1 MNLNI
6 KLLNDQAVIPKYA
19 TTGSACFDLAT
30 DGNVEYDSASNA
42 ICRTGLAFEVP
53 ENHVMLIFSR
63 SGHGFKYDISLSNAV
78 GVIDSDYRGEVMLK
92 LRNDRSAEDERPAI
106 AIRPGD
112 RVAQAMI
119 IPAPNVDQIRVVD
132 ELSSTERGAGGFGST
147 GA

>member
-30 DGNVEYDSASNA
+30 DGNVEYDSAGNA
-42 ICRTGLAFEVP
+42 ICGTGLAFEVP

-78 GVIDSDYRGEVMLK
+78 GVIDSDYRDEVKIKLK
-92 LRNDRSAEDERPAI
+92 AESLTGQEVLDGI
-106 AIRPGD
+106 KQGD
-112 RVAQAMI
+112 RLAQAI
-119 IPAPNVDQIRVVD
+119 VLPYQPAFITVVD
-132 ELSSTERGAGGFGST
+132 HLSDPGTGRNGGFGST
-147 GA
+147 GK